1 MGQSTPEKN
10 GLCTQDVH
18 KNFTQ
23 GWHHTVSG
31 LNLRAQPSHSHD
43 SHRTSL
49 ITTAIVSPWPQ
60 GLRRCLS
67 TASCALA
74 LWGLPALVL
83 SQPATRSDL
92 PELGDGSDLST
103 AQESRIGERIVRDL
117 YRDPSYLDD
126 PVLMDYLQSI
136 WQPLLAAARQR
147 GELTAELDERF
158 SWRLMLLRD
167 PSVNAFALPGGYLG
181 LHLGLM
187 AIVSSR
193 DELASVLG
201 HELSHVTQRHI
212 ARMMSKSSRQAPWMM
227 AAMILGVLA
236 ASKNPDAGNAMIVG
250 GQALGVQSQL
260 NFSRDMERE
269 ADRVGFGVVTQAGY
283 RPEGFVGMF
292 DKLQQASRLN
302 DTGAYPY
309 LRTHP
314 LSTERLADMQARI
327 PLSAAPEA
335 PVAVNLVDAFMR
347 VRAKVL
353 ISPDA
358 GSLQTWRAILDEPA
372 ASKPV
377 YQQLFEHYGAALAA
391 LQVRDVRLARQY
403 VQALRALL
411 SSAQSDKAH
420 ALDAQVA
427 QYLIWLSAEVDL
439 AARDL
444 TPTALSQ
451 LDATLAETSSN
462 ARQRRPVLLMR
473 AQLSLQLGTSDAL
486 KRAAQDLQAWL
497 LTDPADAMAWH
508 SLSEL
513 HAALKLDLRSLRAAA
528 EAQFAQKN
536 LGAALDR
543 LRAAQDLARK
553 LGANPSAAE
562 QIEASIIDTRFRQVS
577 ALVKAQ
583 ALER

>member
-1 MGQSTPEKN
+1 M
-10 GLCTQDVH
+10 
-18 KNFTQ
+18 
-23 GWHHTVSG
+23 
-31 LNLRAQPSHSHD
+31 R
-43 SHRTSL
+43 
-49 ITTAIVSPWPQ
+49 TTATFSLRPQ
-60 GLRRCLS
+60 GARRWLS
-67 TASCALA
+67 LAICAWL
-74 LWGLPALVL
+74 LWGVPTLVTG
-83 SQPATRSDL
+83 QTATVSDL
-92 PELGDGSDLST
+92 PQLGDGGDLSA

-117 YRDPSYLDD
+117 YRDPSYLED
-126 PVLMDYLQSI
+126 PVLMDYVQSI

-147 GELTAELDERF
+147 GELTTELDERF
-158 SWRLMLLRD
+158 AWRVMLLRES
-167 PSVNAFALPGGYLG
+167 SVNAFALPGGYLG
-181 LHLGLM
+181 LHLGLL

-227 AAMILGVLA
+227 AAMILGILA
-236 ASKNPDAGNAMIVG
+236 VSKNPDAGNALVVG

-283 RPEGFVGMF
+283 QAQGFVGMF

-327 PLSAAPEA
+327 PMTTGPKAA
-335 PVAVNLVDAFMR
+335 VLVNLGDALMS

-358 GSLQTWRAILDEPA
+358 STLQTWQAILDEPA
-372 ASKPV
+372 AAKPV
-377 YQQLFEHYGAALAA
+377 SQQLLEHYAAALAA
-391 LQVRDVRLARQY
+391 LQTRDVRVARQY
-403 VQALRALL
+403 VLRMQGVLERA
-411 SSAQSDKAH
+411 SGAQPPVIDSR
-420 ALDAQVA
+420 VA
-427 QYLIWLSAEVDL
+427 QYITWLSAEVDL

-444 TPTALSQ
+444 SPAQLSR
-451 LDATLAETSSN
+451 LDATLTKAFSGG
-462 ARQRRPVLLMR
+462 AQRRPVMLLR
-473 AQLSLQLGTSDAL
+473 SQLSLQLGTTEAL
-486 KRAAQDLQAWL
+486 RRAAQDLQAWL
-497 LTDPADAMAWH
+497 RIDPADATVWQ
-508 SLSEL
+508 SLSDL
-513 HAALKLDLRSLRAAA
+513 HAALKLNLRSLRDAA
-528 EAQFAQKN
+528 EAQVAQHN

-553 LGANPSAAE
+553 LGVSANAAE
-562 QIEASIIDTRFRQVS
+562 QIEASIIDTRFRQVA